1 MRQRQSNIGG
11 DPAHAAVE
19 EVDESVADLICAMG
33 TVTAPAVTFLGVD
46 PEIAKRLNAIVL
58 RLQRLEE
65 ERDQL
70 ILRAREEGASLREI
84 AQHAGMT
91 HVGIKKLIG
100 RHLHPDWQRALNEEL
115 PDEPE

>member
-1 MRQRQSNIGG
+1 MGTATAAALTLEG
-11 DPAHAAVE
+11 LDPA
-19 EVDESVADLICAMG
+19 
-33 TVTAPAVTFLGVD
+33 
-46 PEIAKRLNAIVL
+46 IAKRLEAIIL
-58 RLQRLEE
+58 RLQQLED